1 MLMRRDQ
8 SIILSGE
15 HVVESYDLKS
25 MTSLIV

>member
-15 HVVESYDLKS
+15 HVVEPYNLKA
-25 MTSLIV
+25 TSLIV